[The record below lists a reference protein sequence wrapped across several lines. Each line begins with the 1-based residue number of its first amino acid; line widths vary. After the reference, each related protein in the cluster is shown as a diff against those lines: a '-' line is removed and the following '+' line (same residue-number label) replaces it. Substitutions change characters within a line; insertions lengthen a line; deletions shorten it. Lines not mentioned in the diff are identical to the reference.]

1 MEITEKWL
9 GEIGGWAAMKA
20 ARGLVAAGL
29 VTVTETSGTLF
40 RGSAGAGRSRFSC
53 GLRIRSKS
61 DVDNLCTCPTSRGR
75 GQICEHSLAVGIAAL
90 QTSPTPVT
98 AKSTPAPTAPAMSRA
113 IAEKEVPATLSV
125 FLPDL
130 QAGARAGDRWN
141 VFLKAEPGGR
151 EVSQLAGWL
160 ASQRIPPQSA
170 PLSLGGNDLPEFLKI
185 IADHPRIFMGR
196 PPAGQHRP
204 VQVVTEGARIPI
216 IASGDSETV
225 QFRFADPK
233 LQFAL
238 SPGRDSSGH
247 WWFAGGSGALFFAET
262 PSAPI
267 ATLLRELDAAHGS
280 TLERPMLWFAVHS
293 NELGSLCQLTLEGD
307 ILARFHV
314 LPVPCEFEFEL
325 DGSLQ
330 EAKIGVWATWNGH
343 RWPTSR
349 GTVFSAQ
356 DKDPFPLRDKDS
368 MGSFYARNID
378 RESTILE
385 RLRGISFAEEQG
397 KWVLKGAANVWEF
410 LGSNRR
416 RLAEWGTVVETER
429 WRAATRGILRIAPV
443 LHTPAA
449 DVGQS
454 NSGGQSRQWLTME
467 FSYQAPDG
475 FKIGR
480 NEILRMIRSGQKSV
494 AGPNGKKYALDSGAC
509 EELEESFRDVPLEL
523 TPTGAKIR
531 PEHAFYFSPELREKA
546 ADFSDLQGAE
556 VSSVAS
562 KIADLRDVLRPYQML
577 GVTWLHRHALSH
589 AGAVLGDD
597 MGLGKTIQTI
607 ALIRALYSGSDPT
620 ERDLPCL
627 VLCPKSL
634 LGNWAAEFAKFAPE
648 LPVVVVSGSDR
659 KSALAS
665 IPAGCVIITSYPLI
679 IRDLAAYQKLQF
691 RVTALDEA
699 SFIRNPETEVS
710 KAVCSLRAKFR
721 LALTGT
727 PVENG
732 VRDLWSIFNFAVPG
746 YLGTQSQFKERF
758 EQPINSGLGTPA
770 SQDAANRLKR
780 LVRPFFLRRTK
791 REVLKDLPEK
801 IEQVLW
807 CEMSPGQGEVYR
819 RVLEEGREEIRA
831 SQKRSGQNGARMTMF
846 TVLLRLR
853 QVCCDLRLT
862 GAEKSSLAG
871 LGEDELSGKW
881 SVLGERLQEIQES
894 GGKALIFSQFV
905 QFLRLGSKYL
915 DALNIDYCY
924 LDGGTQDRAAQVNL
938 FQSDPKKSVFLISLK
953 AGGYGLNLTAA
964 DHVLLLDPWW
974 NPAVESQAIDRA
986 HRIGQQRVVT
996 ASRLIMKGTVEER
1009 ILSLQASKRG
1019 LVEATLDENTPLMAG
1034 LTDSDLQDLL
1044 L

>member
-1 MEITEKWL
+1 
-9 GEIGGWAAMKA
+9 MKA

-29 VTVTETSGTLF
+29 VTVAETSENLF
-40 RGSAGAGRSRFSC
+40 RGSAGSGRSRFSC

-90 QTSPTPVT
+90 QTTPATAPRSAPIPV
-98 AKSTPAPTAPAMSRA
+98 AKSAPQA
-113 IAEKEVPATLSV
+113 IAEKEAPATLSV
-125 FLPDL
+125 FLPEL
-130 QAGARAGDRWN
+130 QSAARAGDRWN
-141 VFLKAEPGGR
+141 VFLKAEPGGK
-151 EVSQLAGWL
+151 EVSRLAGWL
-160 ASQRIPPQSA
+160 ASQRLPAQSA
-170 PLSLGGNDLPEFLKI
+170 PLSLGGNELPEFLKI

-196 PPAGQHRP
+196 PPAGQHRQ
-204 VQVVTEGARIPI
+204 VQVVIEGTRLPI
-216 IASGDSETV
+216 IVHGNADTV
-225 QFRFADPK
+225 SLRFADPK
-233 LQFAL
+233 LQLAL
-238 SPGRDSSGH
+238 SPGRESADN
-247 WWFAGGSGALFFAET
+247 WWFAGSSGTLFHAEMPSPALST
-262 PSAPI
+262 I
-267 ATLLRELDAAHGS
+267 LRELEAARGKPI
-280 TLERPMLWFAVHS
+280 LRPLLWFAVHS
-293 NELGSLCQLTLEGD
+293 NELGNVCQLTLEGD

-330 EAKIGVWATWNGH
+330 EAKVTVRASWEGH
-343 RWPTSR
+343 RWLTTR
-349 GTVFSAQ
+349 GTIFTDQ
-356 DKDPFPLRDKDS
+356 EKDPFPIQDKTS
-368 MGSFYARNID
+368 IGSFYARNIEL
-378 RESTILE
+378 ESAVLS
-385 RLRGISFAEEQG
+385 RLKAISFVEDQG
-397 KWVLKGAANVWEF
+397 KWVLKGAPNVWEF

-416 RLAEWGTVVETER
+416 RLAEWGKVIETER
-429 WRAATRGILRIAPV
+429 WRAATRGILRVAPI
-443 LHTPAA
+443 LHTPAS
-449 DVGQS
+449 GGGES
-454 NSGGQSRQWLTME
+454 TGGQSRDWLTME

-494 AGPNGKKYALDSGAC
+494 SGPNGKKYALDSGAC
-509 EELEESFRDVPLEL
+509 EELEESFRDVPLQL

-546 ADFSDLQGAE
+546 EKFEDLQGTE
-556 VSSVAS
+556 VSTVVS
-562 KIADLRDVLRPYQML
+562 KIAELKDILRPYQLL
-577 GVTWLHRHALSH
+577 GVTWLHRHAMRH

-607 ALIRALYSGSDPT
+607 ALIRALYSGNPEEGGDSPS
-620 ERDLPCL
+620 L

-648 LPVVVVSGSDR
+648 IPVVVVSGSDR
-659 KSALAS
+659 KNALAT
-665 IPAGCVIITSYPLI
+665 IPAGCVVITSYPLI
-679 IRDLAAYQKLQF
+679 IRDLPAYQKLEF
-691 RVTALDEA
+691 RVAALDEA

-710 KAVCSLRAKFR
+710 RAVCSLRAKFR
-721 LALTGT
+721 VALTGT

-758 EQPINSGLGTPA
+758 EQPINSGLGSPA
-770 SQDAANRLKR
+770 SQDAATRLKR

-807 CEMSPGQGEVYR
+807 CEMSQGQGEVYR
-819 RVLEEGREEIRA
+819 RVLEEGRDEIRA

-871 LGEDELSGKW
+871 LSEEDLSGKW
-881 SVLGERLQEIQES
+881 SVLGERLEEIQAS

-915 DALNIDYCY
+915 EALNIDYCY
-924 LDGGTQDRAAQVNL
+924 LDGSTQDRAAQVNL

-974 NPAVESQAIDRA
+974 NPAVEAQAIDRA

-1009 ILSLQASKRG
+1009 ILKLQASKRG
-1019 LVEATLDENTPLMAG
+1019 LVEATLDENSPLMAG